1 MGGEWEE
8 GGREVV
14 RRLCYVV
21 AKPTH
26 VCGTRTK
33 DGSIMRE
40 WLDQRIRILRDLRLV
55 IQYLGQR
62 QGQGELQDAKRPVVI
77 GIGAAVAE

>member
-21 AKPTH
+21 ATPWLRDSHK
-26 VCGTRTK
+26 R
-33 DGSIMRE
+33 
-40 WLDQRIRILRDLRLV
+40 WLDYARMARSADPYPSDLRRV
-55 IQYLGQR
+55 IQYLGQG